1 MGTSDMSIDENNER
15 KNIEIVS
22 EIIQTTAT
30 MLHEQNKTGSSK
42 ALNNVIDFRNNLSKE
57 SDRGVALMG
66 TAYIDDR
73 LAVLLKAY
81 FVDDKKVIKLMF
93 DFTGPL
99 GTFSSRLNMA
109 YSLGLMSKN
118 IYTDCNILK
127 KIRNDF
133 AHVPSPINFDDE
145 PIKSRCH
152 ALVTHG
158 IDNHSRTKARF
169 TRTIMSVL
177 LEVETMIEEVTRCTV
192 KEDFDST
199 INKQSI
205 ELFKKF
211 IKEKGLE
218 FEGYEDM

>member
-1 MGTSDMSIDENNER
+1 MQDRE
-15 KNIEIVS
+15 NIEILS
-22 EIIQTTAT
+22 EIINT
-30 MLHEQNKTGSSK
+30 MTSQVLEQHKPGSSVPFK
-42 ALNNVIDFRNNLSKE
+42 NVIDFRNNLSKE
-57 SDRGVALMG
+57 SDRGMALMG
-66 TAYIDDR
+66 SAYIDDR

-133 AHVPSPINFDDE
+133 AHVPSPMSFDDE

-152 ALVTHG
+152 ALITHG

-169 TRTIMSVL
+169 TRTIMSIL
-177 LEVETMIEEVTRCTV
+177 LEIETMIEEVTRCVV
-192 KEDFDST
+192 KENFDVSM
-199 INKQSI
+199 NKQSI
-205 ELFKKF
+205 EIVKKF
-211 IKEKGLE
+211 IKENGLE
-218 FEGYEDM
+218 FEGYQDM